1 MERLLAAINLI
12 PIIVGVLIFAVWM
25 HALVNWDGSTCD
37 DDQCETCP
45 FPCDKHDKHKGG
57 TS

>member
-12 PIIVGVLIFAVWM
+12 PIIAGVLIFVVWM

-37 DDQCETCP
+37 DDQCEICP
-45 FPCDKHDKHKGG
+45 FPCDKHDQHKGG
-57 TS
+57 TP